1 MYNGFIPNYSITPS
15 CDCMKSREDLFFYW
29 AKYLLQRAIAVF
41 DVTLPKSIDYDY
53 FMFTLLLDGG
63 IAVFKTAKYG
73 VIAQRCS
80 VLGYNLYDKP
90 TEIQVN
96 NTVVQGIERKIDKDC
111 VLLTINPNYTGIWD
125 IISYYATQLAE
136 IQLSANVN
144 LKNVKLSY
152 VFKAEDRKEAED
164 FKKMA
169 DKVDSGEALVFTKKG
184 SSQNKA
190 ELFFNNIVNTY
201 IVDKLLVDMRK
212 VISNFDMEMGIPTVN
227 TEKKE
232 RLISDEAVSNNAET
246 TLRINYIIE
255 RLQKE
260 CEKCRKMFGIEIDI
274 RLKGELKNANSIP
287 QYRGESID
295 SE

>member
-1 MYNGFIPNYSITPS
+1 M
-15 CDCMKSREDLFFYW
+15 MSREDLFFYW

-41 DVTLPKSIDYDY
+41 DVTLPESIDYDY

-63 IAVFKTAKYG
+63 IAVFKTLKYG

-96 NTVVQGIERKIDKDC
+96 NTVVQGIKRTIDKDC
-111 VLLTINPNYTGIWD
+111 VLFTINPNYTGIWD
-125 IISYYATQLAE
+125 IISYYAVQLAE

-144 LKNVKLSY
+144 LRNVKLAY
-152 VFKAEDRKEAED
+152 VYLAEDNKEAEN

-169 DKVDSGEALVFTKKG
+169 DEVDDGKAMVFAKKR

-190 ELFFNNIVNTY
+190 ELFFNNVTNTY

-232 RLISDEAVSNNAET
+232 RLISDEANSNNSET
-246 TLRINYIIE
+246 TLRINYIID
-255 RLQKE
+255 RLKKE
-260 CEKCRKMFGIEIDI
+260 CKKCKKLFGVDIDI
-274 RLKGELKNANSIP
+274 NLKGDLKNADSLS
-287 QYRGESID
+287 QRSRESAY

>member
-1 MYNGFIPNYSITPS
+1 
-15 CDCMKSREDLFFYW
+15 MKNREDLFFYW

-41 DVTLPKSIDYDY
+41 DVTLPESIDYDY

-63 IAVFKTAKYG
+63 IAVFKTPKYG

-96 NTVVQGIERKIDKDC
+96 NTVVQGIERTIDKDC
-111 VLLTINPNYTGIWD
+111 ILFTINPNYTGMWD
-125 IISYYATQLAE
+125 IISYYAVQLAE

-144 LKNVKLSY
+144 LRNVKLAY
-152 VFKAEDRKEAED
+152 VYLAEDNKEVEN
-164 FKKMA
+164 FKKMT
-169 DKVDSGEALVFTKKG
+169 DKVDNGEAMVFAKKG

-190 ELFFNNIVNTY
+190 ELFFNNVANTY

-212 VISNFDMEMGIPTVN
+212 IISNFDMEMGIPTVN

-274 RLKGELKNANSIP
+274 KLKGELKNANSIP
-287 QYRGESID
+287 QCSRESAY

>member
-41 DVTLPKSIDYDY
+41 DVTLPESIDYDY
-53 FMFTLLLDGG
+53 FMFTLLLGG
-63 IAVFKTAKYG
+63 RIAVFKTPKYG

-96 NTVVQGIERKIDKDC
+96 DTVVQGIERTIDKDC
-111 VLLTINPNYTGIWD
+111 VLFTINPNYTGMWD
-125 IISYYATQLAE
+125 IISYYAVQLAE
-136 IQLSANVN
+136 IQLSVNVN
-144 LKNVKLSY
+144 LRNVKLAY
-152 VFKAEDRKEAED
+152 VYLAEDNKEAEN
-164 FKKMA
+164 FKKMT
-169 DKVDSGEALVFTKKG
+169 DKVDRGEAMVFAKKG

-190 ELFFNNIVNTY
+190 ELFFNNVANTY

-232 RLISDEAVSNNAET
+232 RLISDEANSNNAET
-246 TLRINYIIE
+246 ALRIKYIID
-255 RLQKE
+255 RLKKE
-260 CEKCRKMFGIEIDI
+260 CKKCKEMFGVDIDI
-274 RLKGELKNANSIP
+274 NLKGDLKNADSLS
-287 QYRGESID
+287 QRRRESAY

>member
-41 DVTLPKSIDYDY
+41 DVTLPESIDYDY

-63 IAVFKTAKYG
+63 IAVFKTTKYG

-96 NTVVQGIERKIDKDC
+96 NTVVQGIERTIDKDC
-111 VLLTINPNYTGIWD
+111 VLFTINPNYTGMWD
-125 IISYYATQLAE
+125 IISYYAVQLAE

-144 LKNVKLSY
+144 LRNVKLAY
-152 VFKAEDRKEAED
+152 VYLAEDNKEAEN
-164 FKKMA
+164 FKKMT
-169 DKVDSGEALVFTKKG
+169 DKVDSGEAMVFAKKR

-190 ELFFNNIVNTY
+190 ELFFNNVANTY

-212 VISNFDMEMGIPTVN
+212 IISNFDMEMGIPTVN

-232 RLISDEAVSNNAET
+232 RLISDEANSNNAET
-246 TLRINYIIE
+246 TLRINYIID
-255 RLQKE
+255 RLKKE
-260 CEKCRKMFGIEIDI
+260 CKKCKEMFGVDIDI
-274 RLKGELKNANSIP
+274 NLKGDLKNADSLS
-287 QYRGESID
+287 QRRRESAY

>member
-15 CDCMKSREDLFFYW
+15 CDCMKGREDLFFYW

-41 DVTLPKSIDYDY
+41 DVTLPESIDYDY

-63 IAVFKTAKYG
+63 IAVFKTPKYG

-96 NTVVQGIERKIDKDC
+96 NTVVQGIERTIDKDC
-111 VLLTINPNYTGIWD
+111 VLFTINPNYTGMWD
-125 IISYYATQLAE
+125 IISYYAVQLAE

-144 LKNVKLSY
+144 LRNVKLAY
-152 VFKAEDRKEAED
+152 VYLAEDNKEAEN
-164 FKKMA
+164 FKKMT
-169 DKVDSGEALVFTKKG
+169 DKVDNGEAMVFAKKG

-190 ELFFNNIVNTY
+190 ELFFNNVASTY

-232 RLISDEAVSNNAET
+232 RLISDEANSNNAET
-246 TLRINYIIE
+246 TLRINYIID
-255 RLQKE
+255 RLKKE
-260 CEKCRKMFGIEIDI
+260 CKKCKEMFGVDIDI
-274 RLKGELKNANSIP
+274 NLKGDLKNADSLS
-287 QYRGESID
+287 QCGRESAY

>member
-15 CDCMKSREDLFFYW
+15 YDCMRSREDLFFYW

-96 NTVVQGIERKIDKDC
+96 NTVVQGIERTIDKDC
-111 VLLTINPNYTGIWD
+111 ILFTINPNYTGMWD
-125 IISYYATQLAE
+125 IISYYAVQLAE

-144 LKNVKLSY
+144 LRNVKLAY
-152 VFKAEDRKEAED
+152 VYLAEDNKEAEN
-164 FKKMA
+164 FKKMT
-169 DKVDSGEALVFTKKG
+169 DKVDSGEAMVFAKKG

-190 ELFFNNIVNTY
+190 ELFFNNVANTY

-232 RLISDEAVSNNAET
+232 RLISDEANSNNAET
-246 TLRINYIIE
+246 TLRINYIID
-255 RLQKE
+255 RLKKE
-260 CEKCRKMFGIEIDI
+260 CKKCKEMFGVDIDI
-274 RLKGELKNANSIP
+274 NLKGDLKNADSLS
-287 QYRGESID
+287 QRRRESAY

>member
-15 CDCMKSREDLFFYW
+15 CECMKCREDLFFYW

-63 IAVFKTAKYG
+63 VAVFKTPKYG

-96 NTVVQGIERKIDKDC
+96 NTVVQGIERTIDKDC
-111 VLLTINPNYTGIWD
+111 VLFTINPNYTGMWD
-125 IISYYATQLAE
+125 IISYYAVQLAE

-144 LKNVKLSY
+144 LRNVKLAY
-152 VFKAEDRKEAED
+152 VFLAEDKKESEN

-169 DKVDSGEALVFTKKG
+169 DEVDSGEAIVFAKKSG
-184 SSQNKA
+184 AQSKA
-190 ELFFNNIVNTY
+190 ELFFNNVANSY

-232 RLISDEAVSNNAET
+232 RLISDEANSNNAET
-246 TLRINYIIE
+246 TLRINYIID
-255 RLQKE
+255 RLKKE
-260 CEKCRKMFGIEIDI
+260 CKKCKEMFGVEIDI
-274 RLKGELKNANSIP
+274 NLKGDLKNADNLS
-287 QYRGESID
+287 QCGRESD
-295 SE
+295 YSE

>member
-63 IAVFKTAKYG
+63 IAVFKTPKYG

-96 NTVVQGIERKIDKDC
+96 NTVVQGIERTIDKDC
-111 VLLTINPNYTGIWD
+111 VLFTINPNYTGMWD
-125 IISYYATQLAE
+125 IISYYAVQLAE

-144 LKNVKLSY
+144 LRNVKLAY
-152 VFKAEDRKEAED
+152 VYLAEDNKEAEN
-164 FKKMA
+164 FKKMT
-169 DKVDSGEALVFTKKG
+169 DKVDSGEAMVFAKKG
-184 SSQNKA
+184 NSQNKA
-190 ELFFNNIVNTY
+190 ELFFNNIANTY

-232 RLISDEAVSNNAET
+232 RLISDEANSNNAET
-246 TLRINYIIE
+246 TLRINYIID
-255 RLQKE
+255 RLKKE
-260 CEKCRKMFGIEIDI
+260 CKKCKEMFGVDIDI
-274 RLKGELKNANSIP
+274 NLKGDLKNADSLS
-287 QYRGESID
+287 QCGRESAY

>member
-1 MYNGFIPNYSITPS
+1 MYNGFIPNYSIAPS

-63 IAVFKTAKYG
+63 IAVFKTPKYG

-96 NTVVQGIERKIDKDC
+96 NTVVQGIERTIDKDC
-111 VLLTINPNYTGIWD
+111 VLFTINPNYTGMWD
-125 IISYYATQLAE
+125 IISYYAVQLAE
-136 IQLSANVN
+136 IQLSANIN
-144 LKNVKLSY
+144 LRNVKLAY
-152 VFKAEDRKEAED
+152 VYLAEDNKEAEN
-164 FKKMA
+164 FKKMT
-169 DKVDSGEALVFTKKG
+169 DKVDKGEAMVFAKKG

-190 ELFFNNIVNTY
+190 ELFFNNVANTY

-232 RLISDEAVSNNAET
+232 RLISDEANSNNAET
-246 TLRINYIIE
+246 TLRINYIID
-255 RLQKE
+255 RLKKE
-260 CEKCRKMFGIEIDI
+260 CRKCKEMFGVDIDI
-274 RLKGELKNANSIP
+274 SLKGDLKNADSLS
-287 QYRGESID
+287 QRRRESAY

>member
-41 DVTLPKSIDYDY
+41 DVTLPESIDYDY

-63 IAVFKTAKYG
+63 IAVFKTPKYG

-96 NTVVQGIERKIDKDC
+96 NTVVQGIERTIDKDC
-111 VLLTINPNYTGIWD
+111 VLFTINPNYTGMWD
-125 IISYYATQLAE
+125 IISYYAAQLAE

-144 LKNVKLSY
+144 LRNVKLAY
-152 VFKAEDRKEAED
+152 VYFAEDNKEAEN
-164 FKKMA
+164 FKKMT
-169 DKVDSGEALVFTKKG
+169 DKVDSGEAMVFAKKG

-190 ELFFNNIVNTY
+190 ELFFNNVENTY

-232 RLISDEAVSNNAET
+232 RLISDEANSNNAET
-246 TLRINYIIE
+246 TLRINYIID
-255 RLQKE
+255 RLKKE
-260 CEKCRKMFGIEIDI
+260 CKKCKEMFGVDIDI
-274 RLKGELKNANSIP
+274 NLKGDLKNADSLS
-287 QYRGESID
+287 QRRRESAYP
-295 SE
+295 E